1 MSLPLPHQ
9 PLPGPIP
16 GCCGRSPLRSL
27 ALVGLLALLPATVLA
42 PPVQA
47 QPPGGGSDKG
57 ADGTPATPQPASGP
71 VVYPGLCRP
80 STALAFGNGLV
91 VVAEPAGTPPG
102 TLRLFRSGE
111 GGEPLAMGH
120 IPAAAWDPRG
130 EGLPQPELEAAARIG
145 PLAYWIGSS
154 GSSGRAGA
162 SNGATSNGGGAAE
175 RRPQGLKLFATTL
188 GIATPAGGK
197 GLGLTLDPIGRP
209 YASLVDDLAADP
221 RYAVFD
227 LPAAAARPGATSGLR
242 IGGMVATPSGA
253 LLVAFRQPITK
264 GKALLAPLSNPN
276 AVLAGE
282 PARFGDPVQL
292 DLAGLG
298 IRSLA
303 MVDGSLYILA
313 GPGEG
318 QKPGGANGSPAV
330 FYRWNGQFESGAV
343 RLRSSAAA
351 PGPLLSPA
359 QVLVRMDDHLLLLS
373 EEGASPLDGTHCG
386 QRPAEKQR
394 VRELRLPLSSLTP

>member
-1 MSLPLPHQ
+1 
-9 PLPGPIP
+9 
-16 GCCGRSPLRSL
+16 L
-27 ALVGLLALLPATVLA
+27 ALISLLALLPATVLA

-47 QPPGGGSDKG
+47 QPPGGGSAKD
-57 ADGTPATPQPASGP
+57 AHGTAAAAQPASGP
-71 VVYPGLCRP
+71 VIYPGLCRP

-154 GSSGRAGA
+154 G
-162 SNGATSNGGGAAE
+162 AAE
-175 RRPQGLKLFATTL
+175 RRPQGVKLFATTL

-209 YASLVDDLAADP
+209 YASLIDDLAADP

-227 LPAAAARPGATSGLR
+227 LPAAAARPGGSSGLR
-242 IGGMVATPSGA
+242 IGGMVSTPSGA
-253 LLVAFRQPITK
+253 LLVAFRQPVVK
-264 GKALLAPLSNPN
+264 GMALLAPLTNPN

-292 DLAGLG
+292 NLAGLG

-318 QKPGGANGSPAV
+318 QKPGGAQGIPAV

-343 RLRSSAAA
+343 RLRSSAKA

-373 EEGASPLDGTHCG
+373 EEGASPLDGTPCG

>member
-1 MSLPLPHQ
+1 M
-9 PLPGPIP
+9 I
-16 GCCGRSPLRSL
+16 
-27 ALVGLLALLPATVLA
+27 GLLALLPATVLA

-47 QPPGGGSDKG
+47 QPPGGVSAKG
-57 ADGTPATPQPASGP
+57 AAATAAAPQPGSGL

-130 EGLPQPELEAAARIG
+130 EGLPEPELEAAARIG
-145 PLAYWIGSS
+145 PLTYWIGSS
-154 GSSGRAGA
+154 GSSGLAGA
-162 SNGATSNGGGAAE
+162 SNGATNGATSKGGGAAE

-227 LPAAAARPGATSGLR
+227 LPAAAGRSGGSSGLR

-253 LLVAFRQPITK
+253 LLVAFRQPIAK
-264 GKALLAPLSNPN
+264 GKALLAPLTNPN

-318 QKPGGANGSPAV
+318 QKPGGAKGIPAV

-343 RLRSSAAA
+343 RLRSSVAA

-373 EEGASPLDGTHCG
+373 EEGAAPLDGTPCG

-394 VRELRLPLSSLTP
+394 VRELRLPLSSLIP